1 MSKQK
6 LTVKQAKLVKGRAE
20 GKTIL
25 QAANDA
31 NYLPNAK
38 DEVRR
43 VEASKTLQ
51 KPYVKEALDIA
62 FKKHG
67 IDLDSAIAPIGKA
80 LKATKVQIHGNG
92 EEAFAEVVEDIDLQL
107 KGSDRALK
115 LMGVTGQSEG
125 NNIQTNFVQIINQK
139 AEKYS
144 D

>member
-1 MSKQK
+1 MPKQE

-115 LMGVTGQSEG
+115 LMGVSSKDENGSTY
-125 NNIQTNFVQIINQK
+125 NFVQVINNK
-139 AEKYS
+139 ADKYA

>member
-1 MSKQK
+1 MPKQK

-115 LMGVTGQSEG
+115 LMGIGRDDSGSTY
-125 NNIQTNFVQIINQK
+125 NFVQVINNK
-139 AEKYS
+139 ADKYA

>member
-1 MSKQK
+1 MPKQK

-80 LKATKVQIHGNG
+80 LKAKKVVQIEGDFF
-92 EEAFAEVVEDIDLQL
+92 ETEVEDLDMQI

>member
-1 MSKQK
+1 MPKQK

-115 LMGVTGQSEG
+115 LMGVSSKDENGSTY
-125 NNIQTNFVQIINQK
+125 NFVQVINNK
-139 AEKYS
+139 ADKYA

>member
-1 MSKQK
+1 MPKQE

-38 DEVRR
+38 DESRR

-115 LMGVTGQSEG
+115 LMGIGKDNGGT
-125 NNIQTNFVQIINQK
+125 TIIFNQGDVVK
-139 AEKYS
+139 SKYVK